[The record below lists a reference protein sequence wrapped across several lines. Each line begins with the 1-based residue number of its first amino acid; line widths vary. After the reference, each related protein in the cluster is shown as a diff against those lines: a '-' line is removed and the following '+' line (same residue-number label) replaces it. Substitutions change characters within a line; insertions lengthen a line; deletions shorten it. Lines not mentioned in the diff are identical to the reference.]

1 MRNKSL
7 KKNYILDA
15 TYQVLTIIVPF
26 LTTPYISRILQ
37 ADGIGAYSYT
47 LAIASYVGIFA
58 TVGMDVY
65 GQLQTAKCREDK
77 KACGSL
83 VCGIFMAKLL
93 TTAIIIMVYCALYSK
108 VGMYK
113 NLYWIMILYFLSG
126 LVDFTWFFQG
136 LEEFVCIIT
145 RNILIK
151 AIGIVCIFSFVRQAD
166 DVVIYALIMQ
176 GSVFFGNLVV
186 IPYMRKF
193 ADLPLIT
200 TVRILPHLHGGIIY
214 FIPTIATSVYTILD
228 KAMIGWVTKS
238 ANENGYYEQAYKIV
252 QMVLVVVTSLRTVT
266 LPRVVRLYSEKNYEG
281 VMEIIDSTVRFVLC
295 ISLPMSVGLAMVAP
309 QLVPLFLGESFQK
322 CILIVQVLSA
332 LVVILGLSVLVSGQC
347 LTAMGKQKQA
357 NSCVIVGAAINFI
370 INLLLIPKYGALGAA
385 IATICAETIILVM
398 FFIFARE
405 HIKIKRVLKYF
416 FKYATCSLIMACV
429 VFSLDNMK
437 LSMEWLLVSKV
448 ALGAIVYFGI
458 LLLIR
463 DDMVVN
469 FIRGIVCKKIN
480 NKQIM

>member
-37 ADGIGAYSYT
+37 ASGIGAYSYT

-65 GQLQTAKCREDK
+65 GQLQTAKCRENK

-83 VCGIFMAKLL
+83 ICGIFMAKLL
-93 TTAIIIMVYCALYSK
+93 TTTIIIMVYCALYSY
-108 VGMYK
+108 VGMYR
-113 NLYWIMILYFLSG
+113 NLYWVMILYFLSG

-136 LEEFVCIIT
+136 LEEFAYIVT

-151 AIGIVCIFSFVRQAD
+151 AASIACIFGFVRQAD
-166 DVVIYALIMQ
+166 DIVIYALIMQ
-176 GSVFFGNLVV
+176 GSLFLGNLVV

-193 ADLPLIT
+193 VELPLIS
-200 TVRILPHLHGGIIY
+200 TVRILPHLRGGMIY

-252 QMVLVVVTSLRTVT
+252 QMVLVVVTSLKTVT
-266 LPRVVRLYSEKNYEG
+266 LPRVVRLYNEKNYDE
-281 VMEIIDSTVRFVLC
+281 VMEIVDSTIRFVLC
-295 ISLPMSVGLAMVAP
+295 ISLSMSVGLVMVAP
-309 QLVPLFLGESFQK
+309 QLVPLFLGESFEK
-322 CILIVQVLSA
+322 CILIVQVLSM
-332 LVVILGLSVLVSGQC
+332 LVVILGLSVLISGQC

-357 NSCVIVGAAINFI
+357 NSCVIVGAVINFTV
-370 INLLLIPKYGALGAA
+370 NLMLIPRYGALGAA
-385 IATICAETIILVM
+385 IATISAETIILLM
-398 FFIFARE
+398 FMIFARE
-405 HIKIKRVLKYF
+405 HVKIKRIIKYFLKYGI
-416 FKYATCSLIMACV
+416 CSLIMGCI
-429 VFSLDNMK
+429 VFTLDHTE
-437 LSMEWLLVSKV
+437 LSMEVLLVSKV
-448 ALGAIVYFGI
+448 VLGVIAYFGI

-463 DDMVVN
+463 DDMIIN
-469 FIRGIVCKKIN
+469 FIKSVILRKIKN
-480 NKQIM
+480 R